1 MTNGNNVS
9 YKETFNDAANN
20 ITKVLINCVHN
31 NCFNCGGTM
40 GEGEGEG
47 VDERSE
53 ANRTVYYVRPSLKRS
68 DTVSGKNICRKGIIE
83 N

>member
-1 MTNGNNVS
+1 MVDSTRFFNTISHPGIISYSRKKVREESDYGVMTNRNNVS

-40 GEGEGEG
+40 GEGEG
-47 VDERSE
+47 V
-53 ANRTVYYVRPSLKRS
+53 
-68 DTVSGKNICRKGIIE
+68 
-83 N
+83 